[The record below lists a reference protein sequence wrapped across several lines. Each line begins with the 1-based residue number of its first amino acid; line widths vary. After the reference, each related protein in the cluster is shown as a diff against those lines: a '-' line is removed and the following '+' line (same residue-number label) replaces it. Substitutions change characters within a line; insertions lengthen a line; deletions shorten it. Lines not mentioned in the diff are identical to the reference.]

1 MISVDENSL
10 SSLNGLSVRILMEV
24 NLRFPLKR
32 VLVIKDD
39 GNPTLLSCEKLFEVC
54 FYCGRIRMA
63 LQIRIRMATY

>member
-1 MISVDENSL
+1 
-10 SSLNGLSVRILMEV
+10 MEV

-39 GNPTLLSCEKLFEVC
+39 DNPMLLSCEKLFEVC

-63 LQIRIRMATY
+63 LQIRIKWLLIRSSSTDMAEGL